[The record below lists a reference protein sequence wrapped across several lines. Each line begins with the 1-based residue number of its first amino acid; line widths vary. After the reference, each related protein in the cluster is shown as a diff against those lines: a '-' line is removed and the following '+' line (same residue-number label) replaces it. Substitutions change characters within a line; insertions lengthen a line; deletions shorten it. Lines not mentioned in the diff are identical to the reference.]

1 MKTIN
6 LGLIGFG
13 TVGKGVVKILRENAG
28 VIQQRLGAVLNLK
41 KIADLDIETDRGV
54 EVDRSILTKDVGEI
68 LNDPEIDIVIEL
80 IGGFE
85 PAKKFILQAFDSGK
99 HVVTANKALLAKH
112 GEEIF
117 SRACKKSLNI
127 GFEASVGG
135 GIPIIRSLKEGLAAN
150 NFLSVYGI
158 INGTGNYILTKMTN
172 EGGEF
177 NEVLREAQD
186 KGYAEADPTFDV
198 GGIDSAHKIVVLA
211 SIAFGTHI
219 PFEAVFTEGIT
230 KITPMDVQYALEL
243 GYKIKLLAIAKKYN
257 DTIDVRVHPTMVPRE
272 NPLSNVDGVFNAIY
286 TTGDAVGES
295 IFIGKGA
302 GSLPT
307 GSAIVGDIIDISR
320 EIVAG
325 IGNNTRVSPLSYS
338 SEKIQSMPLMNIK
351 EVVSEYYLRFS
362 ALDKPGVLSK
372 IAGILGDHSISISS
386 VIQKERRE
394 KGPVPVVM
402 MTHEAKEENVQSALK
417 ETDKLNVV
425 GDETVLIRVENGKE
439 KE

>member
-13 TVGKGVVKILRENAG
+13 TVGKGVVEILRENAD

-41 KIADLDIETDRGV
+41 KIADLDIETDRGI
-54 EVDRSILTKDVGEI
+54 EVDKSILTKDAGEI

-85 PAKKFILQAFDSGK
+85 PAKKFILQAFDNGK

-117 SRACKKSLNI
+117 SRAHEKSLNI

-135 GIPIIRSLKEGLAAN
+135 GIPIIHSLKEGLVAN
-150 NFLSVYGI
+150 NFLSLCGI

-198 GGIDSAHKIVVLA
+198 EGIDSAHKIVILA

-230 KITPMDVQYALEL
+230 KITPMDVQYAMEL

-257 DTIDVRVHPTMVPRE
+257 DTIDVRVHPTMVPKE

-325 IGNNTRVSPLSYS
+325 IGNSVRVSPLSYS
-338 SEKIQSMPLMNIK
+338 SEKIQNLPLMNIK

-372 IAGILGDHSISISS
+372 ISGILGDHSISISS

-394 KGPVPVVM
+394 KGPVPVVI
-402 MTHEAKEENVQSALK
+402 MTHEAKEENIQSALK
-417 ETDKLNVV
+417 ETDRLNVV
-425 GDETVLIRVENGKE
+425 SDETVLIRVENGKE